1 MNTDNKTNK
10 DQGTQEQ
17 EYKLLEWG
25 EPQFIAHVKTIVP
38 TFASDKRHIQK
49 ICLDSGD
56 NVYLVP
62 EKFYKQAMTAIEE
75 SKQNKEDNSNE

>member
-1 MNTDNKTNK
+1 MTTVDKSIK

-62 EKFYKQAMTAIEE
+62 EILQAGNDCNRREQAKQRG
-75 SKQNKEDNSNE
+75 

>member
-1 MNTDNKTNK
+1 MTTDNKTNK
-10 DQGTQEQ
+10 EHKTAEQ

-25 EPQFIAHVKTIVP
+25 EPQFIAHVSTIVSA
-38 TFASDKRHIQK
+38 FALDEKHIQK

-62 EKFYKQAMTAIEE
+62 EKFYKDAISAMKVN
-75 SKQNKEDNSNE
+75 KQKK